1 MREKY
6 FFIFF
11 LFSCDIISDYSIVNK
26 LRNKSSDIL
35 YYLLIKQLISY
46 ITMIIIGYINVKDS
60 GGGDR
65 TMGAGLCLIAEII
78 IVPIIILFVD
88 GFSYF
93 IFSLTNTIILYWI
106 LYLLNIFLD
115 CILLF
120 LLLE

>member
-1 MREKY
+1 
-6 FFIFF
+6 
-11 LFSCDIISDYSIVNK
+11 
-26 LRNKSSDIL
+26 
-35 YYLLIKQLISY
+35 
-46 ITMIIIGYINVKDS
+46 MIIIGYINVKES

-65 TMGAGLCLIAEII
+65 TMGSGLGLIAVII

-120 LLLE
+120 RLLEQNKLLTYKKKNK

>member
-1 MREKY
+1 
-6 FFIFF
+6 
-11 LFSCDIISDYSIVNK
+11 
-26 LRNKSSDIL
+26 
-35 YYLLIKQLISY
+35 
-46 ITMIIIGYINVKDS
+46 MIIIGYINVKES

-65 TMGAGLCLIAEII
+65 TMAAGLCLIGIII

-120 LLLE
+120 RLLEKINYLNKKRRINK

>member
-1 MREKY
+1 
-6 FFIFF
+6 
-11 LFSCDIISDYSIVNK
+11 
-26 LRNKSSDIL
+26 
-35 YYLLIKQLISY
+35 
-46 ITMIIIGYINVKDS
+46 MIIIGYINVKES

-65 TMGAGLCLIAEII
+65 TMGAGFALIAVII

-120 LLLE
+120 RLLEQNKLLTYKKKNK

>member
-1 MREKY
+1 
-6 FFIFF
+6 
-11 LFSCDIISDYSIVNK
+11 
-26 LRNKSSDIL
+26 
-35 YYLLIKQLISY
+35 
-46 ITMIIIGYINVKDS
+46 MIIIGYINVKES

-65 TMGAGLCLIAEII
+65 TMGAGLGLIAEII

-120 LLLE
+120 RLLEKNKLLTYKKKNK